1 MGQAAAEQPA
11 GSGDGCFRWTITAA
25 KQAPM
30 TEIDHGNRPSA
41 ADSQSNRNP
50 RCDKHL
56 QARDFHYPRQ
66 CLLGGQGSTVT
77 FGTEIK
83 GTPAS
88 AAVSLA
94 ASLGM

>member
-11 GSGDGCFRWTITAA
+11 GSGDGCFRWPITAA

-83 GTPAS
+83 GTPWTS
-88 AAVSLA
+88 SG
-94 ASLGM
+94 SS